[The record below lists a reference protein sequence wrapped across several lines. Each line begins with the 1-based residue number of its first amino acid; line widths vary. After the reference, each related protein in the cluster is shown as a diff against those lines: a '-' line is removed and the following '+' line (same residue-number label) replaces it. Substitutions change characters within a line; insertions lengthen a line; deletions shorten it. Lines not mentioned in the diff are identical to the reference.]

1 MVSLKGYVYKQL
13 GNMRIFKILFTFV
26 FLNSFQLFSQSNIE
40 LHSSAMDKFN
50 RNEFSYALN
59 NFQKIITFD
68 EVENKIIASSEYHIA
83 ECLLGLEQEDGAI
96 SQFEYF
102 LSEYPHSNYRE
113 SALYK
118 LGSLQFKR
126 KNYDQA
132 RNSFSELVDKYP
144 HSTFNGSAYYLIG
157 ESFIQEDDLVSAEK
171 FFRTAVAAGAN
182 NSFVDYSIYSLANV
196 YEKKGD
202 YLNAVKYYDK
212 LLGFHSSS
220 KLAPQAQVRIGVCYF
235 NLEEYDNAVLE
246 LSDPLIEELP
256 IDDKNEADF
265 VLASTFYRLKEYS
278 NSSVAYKRI
287 LGNSPKPEMLEKI
300 RYGLAWINF
309 QSGKYLSAFNLFND
323 LANANNSLSVKSLYW
338 SGEAKRY
345 AGQHEEAIQ
354 IHKKF
359 AEKYPND
366 PLAESV
372 RLNIG
377 ISKFKEE
384 SFSDSEETLLKS
396 VDSDNPLT
404 KAKSLTLLGEIN
416 LRKKEYKTSSEY
428 FKRGLMIPQIAQ
440 ELKDRSHLGL
450 GVSYFFLKNNVKAL
464 QEFNKIDIASTKVD
478 INKLNFYLGEANF
491 FLGNYN
497 QSIRNYSKV
506 KSNDRLLVKN
516 MLYSKAYS
524 FFNSKEFPKSAFVF
538 KEFISKYPNDVRKNE
553 CELRLADCFYGTKD
567 FAKASS
573 HYKNVLEHSGE
584 FSKDER
590 AFFNYAQSLFKFGD
604 ASAAIDVLDDIQLRF
619 PNSKYADDSQY
630 LIGWI
635 FFQRSEFDNAISSY
649 QKLFDQ
655 YPASPT
661 LPIAYYSI
669 GDSYFNKGDY
679 NKAIRSYKKVISD
692 FPNSQY
698 VYDAVNGIQYCYIV
712 QDKQTEAIK
721 YLDRFIAS
729 NGNLGFVDKVR
740 FIKAEILYNSGDY
753 KLAVSSYGSIIDN
766 HPQSNLIPSAYYWMG
781 KSEVLLG
788 NLDKAINYFEVVRS
802 TSLDTEIGFN
812 SVLEAGNIYREKK
825 NLSDEINLYDE
836 VILKLTNS
844 KRFAELNFIKAQ
856 AYLENNDIPSA
867 YQAFNEVLKKPDA
880 SLFYH
885 KAELEL
891 GLLEL
896 ARGNFENAFELFD
909 DVSKNRNDDI
919 AAQALYFKG
928 VAQFDQENYNEA
940 IETLIRVRSLY
951 ASYDEWYSK
960 SLMKLGDTYT
970 EIGDKKSASE
980 MYKGVLKKHPRDLMG
995 KEAKE
1000 KLNSL

>member
-1 MVSLKGYVYKQL
+1 MK
-13 GNMRIFKILFTFV
+13 IFKILSTLI
-26 FLNSFQLFSQSNIE
+26 FLNSFFLFAQSNVE
-40 LHSSAMDKFN
+40 LYSSAMEQFN
-50 RNEFSYALN
+50 RNEYSYALN
-59 NFQKIITFD
+59 VFQKIITID
-68 EVENKIIASSEYHIA
+68 EVENRILSSSEYHIA
-83 ECLLGLEQEDGAI
+83 ECLMGIEQEDGAI
-96 SQFEYF
+96 SQYEHF

-113 SALYK
+113 TALYK
-118 LGSLQFKR
+118 LGSLQFNR
-126 KNYDQA
+126 NNFSQA
-132 RNSFSELVDKYP
+132 RNSLSELVDKYP
-144 HSTFNGSAYYLIG
+144 SSTFNGSAYYLIG
-157 ESFIQEDDLVSAEK
+157 ESFILENDLVSAEK

-196 YEKKGD
+196 YEKKED
-202 YLNAVKYYDK
+202 YINAVKYYDK
-212 LLGFHSSS
+212 LLGFHSTS

-235 NLEEYDNAVLE
+235 NLKEYDNAVLE
-246 LSDPLIEELP
+246 LSDPLVEELSNV
-256 IDDKNEADF
+256 DKNEADF
-265 VLASTFYRLKEYS
+265 VLASTFYRLKEY
-278 NSSVAYKRI
+278 NNASVAYKRI
-287 LGNSPKPEMLEKI
+287 LRNEPKPEMLNKI

-323 LANANNSLSVKSLYW
+323 LANSNNSLSVKSLYW

-345 AGQHEEAIQ
+345 AGQHDEAIQ
-354 IHKKF
+354 IHKTF
-359 AEKYPND
+359 ADKYPND

-404 KAKSLTLLGEIN
+404 KAKSFTLLGEIN

-440 ELKDRSHLGL
+440 ELKDRCHLGL

-464 QEFNKIDIASTKVD
+464 QEFNQIDITSTKVD
-478 INKLNFYLGEANF
+478 LNKLNFYLGEANF
-491 FLGNYN
+491 FLGNFN
-497 QSIRNYSKV
+497 KAISNYSKV
-506 KSNDRLLVKN
+506 KSDDRLLLKN
-516 MLYSKAYS
+516 MLYGKAYS
-524 FFNSKEFPKSAFVF
+524 FFNSKEFSKAAFVY
-538 KEFISKYPNDVRKNE
+538 KDFISKYASDRRRNE
-553 CELRLADCFYGTKD
+553 CELRLADCYYGTKD
-567 FAKASS
+567 FAKASA
-573 HYKNVLEHSGE
+573 HYKNVLENTSE

-604 ASAAIDVLDDIQLRF
+604 ATAAIEILDGIQLRF

-635 FFQRSEFDNAISSY
+635 YFQRAEFDNAISSY
-649 QKLFDQ
+649 KKLFDQ
-655 YPASPT
+655 YPSSPT

-679 NKAIRSYKKVISD
+679 SKAINSYKNVISD

-712 QDKQTEAIK
+712 QDKQSGAIK
-721 YLDRFIAS
+721 YLDEFISSNSGYSFIDKIRF
-729 NGNLGFVDKVR
+729 V
-740 FIKAEILYNSGDY
+740 KAEIFYNSGDY
-753 KLAVSSYGSIIDN
+753 NLAVSSYGSIIDN
-766 HPQSNLIPSAYYWMG
+766 HPESKLIPSAYYWMG

-788 NLDKAINYFEVVRS
+788 NPDKGINYFEVVRS

-812 SVLEAGNIYREKK
+812 SVLEAGKIYREKK
-825 NLSDEINLYDE
+825 NLTDEINLYDE
-836 VILKLTNS
+836 VISKLGNS
-844 KRFAELNFIKAQ
+844 KRLSELNFIKAQ
-856 AYLENNDIPSA
+856 AYLESNDIPSA
-867 YQAFNEVLKKPDA
+867 YQAFNEVLRKPDA

-909 DVSKNRNDDI
+909 DISKNRKDDI

-928 VAQFDQENYNEA
+928 VAQFDQENYNGA
-940 IETLIRVRSLY
+940 VETLIRVRSLY

-960 SLMKLGDTYT
+960 SLMKLGDTYV
-970 EIGDKKSASE
+970 ELGDKKNASE

-1000 KLNSL
+1000 KLKSL